1 MIKKS
6 PKAVKFTVETSPDG
20 FFMGKPVGHRFTL
33 YANGE
38 EVISCR
44 GFMTAEYMNR
54 AVEIHKRNYMGLPP
68 LMGDTRYME
77 ESTIVALLDYR
88 RRAYPALKHERE
100 NA

>member
-1 MIKKS
+1 MINKS

-33 YANGE
+33 YANGA
-38 EVISCR
+38 EVITCR

-68 LMGDTRYME
+68 LMGDTKYME
-77 ESTIVALLDYR
+77 ESTIVALLDHR
-88 RRAYPALKHERE
+88 NRAYPALKNVKEDS
-100 NA
+100 